1 MGSVFGV
8 EAICKLITD
17 VLPFIFKVT
26 KNHSTAGRA
35 KKAQE
40 LVDKTRAM
48 LRSYWEQMTVAEREE
63 FRDMLDKYI
72 SYSLSYRFYYVN
84 RNLQPVSLNYNKY

>member
-1 MGSVFGV
+1 
-8 EAICKLITD
+8 
-17 VLPFIFKVT
+17 
-26 KNHSTAGRA
+26 
-35 KKAQE
+35 
-40 LVDKTRAM
+40 M

-84 RNLQPVSLNYNKY
+84 RNLQPVLLNYNKY